1 MFPCVHLR
9 IFYLV
14 FLESVLKY
22 TYILIFFF
30 VEVKKSKKKW
40 NFKKLYIKLKAKTW
54 AYMLTSNSIGDEIV
68 FTQNLFVIY
77 PIYCGLKFSI
87 NLRIVISIFILN
99 NFWTYPVVVP
109 SSPEGFT
116 RKIWCFYGYVS
127 IDILP
132 KFLFH
137 IYCYCSVVIHFNSR
151 IDIEGIQD
159 FFPTILTFW
168 EKHWPHL
175 RYIPKGLVHCNW
187 GSL

>member
-1 MFPCVHLR
+1 MCPFENILFSFFWKCTK
-9 IFYLV
+9 IYLYLDF
-14 FLESVLKY
+14 FL
-22 TYILIFFF
+22 F
-30 VEVKKSKKKW
+30 VKVKKSKKKW

-54 AYMLTSNSIGDEIV
+54 AYMLTSNSICDEIV

-116 RKIWCFYGYVS
+116 RKIWCSYGYVS

-137 IYCYCSVVIHFNSR
+137 IYCYCSVVIYFNSR

-175 RYIPKGLVHCNW
+175 RYTPKGLVHCN
-187 GSL
+187 